1 MDQDRLRFFVHY
13 LPSYY
18 HFHVHIVHAALP
30 TPGAIIGKGKS
41 NALLAALLC
50 ISWLCWLLPH
60 HVLSQYVLSQQV
72 SASWGDVHV
81 VDRGCMRPGLTAF
94 LNYCPAAHLLDDII
108 GDWCR
113 EHTCMTR
120 PAWATTAFSLC
131 VAPRKDELDRWSKSH
146 CDTMM
151 LPAENLAAAD
161 GDYYQKRTLTYSLV
175 RLLPEWTR
183 LNVWIRNL
191 CLTNQVGSFVRHHR
205 APRWVRVLRR
215 GAMTHS
221 WSV

>member
-1 MDQDRLRFFVHY
+1 MHLV
-13 LPSYY
+13 
-18 HFHVHIVHAALP
+18 VV
-30 TPGAIIGKGKS
+30 
-41 NALLAALLC
+41 LAAATP
-50 ISWLCWLLPH
+50 S
-60 HVLSQYVLSQQV
+60 LSRYVLSQHV
-72 SASWGDVHV
+72 SAVCGDVHV

-94 LNYCPAAHLLDDII
+94 MNSCPAAHLLDDII

-131 VAPRKDELDRWSKSH
+131 VAPRKDEIDRWSKSH
-146 CDTMM
+146 CDTIM
-151 LPAENLAAAD
+151 LPAENLAAAG
-161 GDYYQKRTLTYSLV
+161 GDHYQKRTLTYSLV
-175 RLLPEWTR
+175 RLVLEWTR

-191 CLTNQVGSFVRHHR
+191 CLKNQVGSLVRHHR